1 MTDPASA
8 GPASPGAIPPVTPPF
23 AAGSP
28 PTPSSRG
35 LKIALAVS
43 VALNLAVLGLGLGN
57 AFHGWRHGPGDM
69 VRSIG
74 FGPFT
79 EALEPKD
86 RAAMKDQFLA
96 KMPDFRAERQRMQAD
111 TAAVLSVLRV
121 VPFDPAALH
130 AALGT
135 MEGHITERMG
145 LGRALIEDFINTL
158 SPADRLAFASR
169 LEDSL
174 RRGPGGGGD

>member
-1 MTDPASA
+1 MTEPVST
-8 GPASPGAIPPVTPPF
+8 GPTFPGPTSPVTPPL
-23 AAGSP
+23 AADP
-28 PTPSSRG
+28 PPPASSRG
-35 LKIALAVS
+35 LKFALAVS
-43 VALNLAVLGLGLGN
+43 VALNLGVLGLGLGI
-57 AFHGWRHGPGDM
+57 AFHGWGHGPGDM

-79 EALEPKD
+79 EALEPKE

-111 TAAVLSVLRV
+111 TAAVLTVLRAE
-121 VPFDPAALH
+121 PFDPAALH

-145 LGRALIEDFINTL
+145 LGRGLIEDFIKAL
-158 SPADRLAFASR
+158 SPADRLAFATR

-174 RRGPGGGGD
+174 RRGPDGGGD